1 MEVKRILESELE
13 KLDFEIEQLERKAKL
28 LEPLA
33 SEDEEIKLELIG
45 TQALLSLYKVDRA
58 KLASLL
64 A

>member
-1 MEVKRILESELE
+1 MEVKKIVESELE
-13 KLDFEIEQLERKAKL
+13 KLDIEIEQLERRAKL

-33 SEDEEIKLELIG
+33 EEDEEIKLELLG
-45 TQALLSLYKVDRA
+45 TQVLLNLYKSDRA

>member
-1 MEVKRILESELE
+1 VEVKKIVESELE
-13 KLDFEIEQLERKAKL
+13 KLDIEIEQLERRAKL

-33 SEDEEIKLELIG
+33 EEDEEIKLELLG
-45 TQALLSLYKVDRA
+45 TQVLLNLYKSDRA